1 MHAQAADA
9 GPDAVTLLYNEVRR
23 IARAYPA
30 DGGPALLPAL
40 TAAQRFAFRHLDGPT
55 QPDQARDLY
64 FLTGVLCGLLAHA
77 GLDLGQIDAA
87 MTQTRTAL
95 LCADRAGHPGLRT
108 WLRNEQCTITRW
120 AGWHHESLRYVQL
133 AATDAAVIRGTAAV
147 GRALREARAQAA
159 IGNADEARAALTAA
173 TEAREQAQPDEL
185 DEIGGQITLST
196 PDGLFVAADALSL
209 LPDPAAAEQAAN
221 FAVSA
226 FDDIPAN
233 QAKFGNAACT
243 RIILSLARFRQGDVD
258 GARDALRPV
267 LDLPPQQ
274 RLYGI
279 MTNMQRVQVTLTDA
293 RYHGSPTA
301 RDTAAEIE
309 TFAQLGARTALPE

>member
-1 MHAQAADA
+1 MEEGQD
-9 GPDAVTLLYNEVRR
+9 LY
-23 IARAYPA
+23 
-30 DGGPALLPAL
+30 ALLSIEIKIVDNRRGEPLRLAL
-40 TAAQRFAFRHLDGPT
+40 TGTLDHTEALNATEP
-55 QPDQARDLY
+55 
-64 FLTGVLCGLLAHA
+64 AHP
-77 GLDLGQIDAA
+77 QE
-87 MTQTRTAL
+87 
-95 LCADRAGHPGLRT
+95 RAP
-108 WLRNEQCTITRW
+108 
-120 AGWHHESLRYVQL
+120 WHHESLRYVQL

-147 GRALREARAQAA
+147 GRALREARTQAA

-185 DEIGGQITLST
+185 DEIGEQITLST

-233 QAKFGNAACT
+233 QAKFGNAACA

-309 TFAQLGARTALPE
+309 AFAQLSARTALPE